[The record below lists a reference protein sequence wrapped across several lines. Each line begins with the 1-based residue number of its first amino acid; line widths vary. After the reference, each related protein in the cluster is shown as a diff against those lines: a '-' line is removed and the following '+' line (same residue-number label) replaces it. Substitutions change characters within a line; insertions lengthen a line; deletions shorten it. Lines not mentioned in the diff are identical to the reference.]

1 MTPANTDSSTEDYR
15 IDLEI
20 FSGPLD
26 LLLHL
31 IKQEEVDIHDIPLA
45 KITRQ
50 YLRYVE
56 MITDI
61 DLEVAGEFILMAA
74 TLIRI
79 KTRLL
84 LPHDEDDPDEQD
96 PREELILALV
106 EYKKYKEAGE
116 ILRERSRIEER
127 YTIPPSPIEKIKG
140 RVELQPMTSL
150 YDLVIAFQQVM
161 VAKPHIDVHEVVAQ
175 QVSIEERMQFIVQ
188 MMRSRESATF
198 GDLFADSN
206 RKIVA
211 VTTFVAIL
219 ELTRAQRIR
228 LYQAVPF
235 SQVRIYPGA
244 EIDTPLRD
252 IDLVDY
258 SNQEE
263 HQEPKEQTE
272 QGAAV

>member
-1 MTPANTDSSTEDYR
+1 MTEATVEQQSADYKV
-15 IDLEI
+15 DLEV

-31 IKQEEVDIHDIPLA
+31 IKMEEVDIYDIPIA

-56 MITDI
+56 LIKHL

-84 LPHDEDDPDEQD
+84 LPQDATDSDEPD

-116 ILRERSRIEER
+116 LLRERSRLEER
-127 YTIPPSPIEKIKG
+127 HYIPPTPVDKIEG
-140 RVELQPMTSL
+140 RLDLQPMTSL
-150 YDLVIAFQQVM
+150 FDLVLAFKEVM
-161 VAKPHIDVHEVVAQ
+161 ATSPPKNVHEVAAQ
-175 QVSIEERMQFIVQ
+175 RVSIEDRMRVIIA
-188 MMRSRESATF
+188 MLRERESATF
-198 GDLFADSN
+198 AELFADTP

-211 VTTFVAIL
+211 VVTFVALL
-219 ELTRAQRIR
+219 ELARAHRIKIH
-228 LYQAVPF
+228 QAVPF
-235 SQVRIYPGA
+235 SEVRVYPGD
-244 EIDTPLRD
+244 EINAPLRE

-258 SNQEE
+258 SNS
-263 HQEPKEQTE
+263 EQ
-272 QGAAV
+272 QGVTV